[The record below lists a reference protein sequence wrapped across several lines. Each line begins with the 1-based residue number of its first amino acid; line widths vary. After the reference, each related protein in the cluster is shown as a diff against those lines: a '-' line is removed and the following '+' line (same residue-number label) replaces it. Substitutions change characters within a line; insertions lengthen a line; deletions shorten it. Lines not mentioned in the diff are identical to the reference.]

1 MQYKINIQF
10 TIITLIS
17 IILCTCITAYVFYG
31 ALNREVFLDLKLY
44 AEMLASEDLLSD
56 SKLNIP
62 DGIRVTLIDN
72 DRNALYD
79 SMTDVTALENHN
91 KRPEVIDA
99 FRSGEGQARRRSSTL
114 SNDAYYYAIKLDK
127 GYVLRVAKE
136 GSSLTSLITSILP
149 MLAVL
154 LILLSIIFIGFS
166 RVMTNNI
173 VRPISQLA
181 VDTANVNEDEIYP
194 ELRPFVKK
202 IQSQHEEILKDATM
216 RQEFTANVSH
226 ELKTPLTAISGY
238 SELLENGM
246 IPPDQ
251 VSTYAKQI
259 HKNSARLLT
268 LINDIIKLS
277 ELDSVKSDISETVSL
292 TEITQQCLG
301 TLEFQ
306 AEQQNISL
314 HLDVI
319 NETSKDSSHVRR
331 LKVSDPQL
339 YTETHR
345 DSNQVHRLKV
355 GDPQLYT
362 ETHRDSNQVCRLK
375 VSDSQQYTETYQ
387 KSDEV
392 RCLTVGDPRLYE
404 ELIYNLCDN
413 AVRYNNPGGHV
424 YVTLREEA
432 DEIILIVRDTGIG
445 IPKPDQER
453 IFERFYRVDKSRS
466 KQTGGTG
473 LGLAIV
479 KHIVEHLGARIELES
494 ETGMGTEIRVHFMKA
509 GEMTV

>member
-44 AEMLASEDLLSD
+44 AEMLASEDLMSD

-72 DRNALYD
+72 DGNAIYD

-114 SNDAYYYAIKLDK
+114 SNDAYYYAIKLVN
-127 GYVLRVAKE
+127 GNVLRVAKE
-136 GSSLTSLITSILP
+136 GSSLTSLITSIVP

-319 NETSKDSSHVRR
+319 NEMSH
-331 LKVSDPQL
+331 
-339 YTETHR
+339 
-345 DSNQVHRLKV
+345 DSNQVRRLKV
-355 GDPQLYT
+355 GDPQ
-362 ETHRDSNQVCRLK
+362 
-375 VSDSQQYTETYQ
+375 QYTETYQ
-387 KSDEV
+387 DSDEV

-509 GEMTV
+509 GEGMTA

>member
-17 IILCTCITAYVFYG
+17 IILSTFITGYVFYG

-44 AEMLASEDLLSD
+44 AEMLASEDLMGN

-62 DGIRVTLIDN
+62 DDIRVTLIDN
-72 DRNALYD
+72 DGNALYD
-79 SMTDVTALENHN
+79 SITDVTALENHN
-91 KRPEVIDA
+91 QRPEVIDA
-99 FRSGEGQARRRSSTL
+99 FRSGEGHARRRSSTL
-114 SNDAYYYAIKLDK
+114 SNDAYYYAIKLDN
-127 GYVLRVAKE
+127 GNVLRVAKE
-136 GSSLTSLITSILP
+136 GSSLTSLITSIVPL
-149 MLAVL
+149 LAVL
-154 LILLSIIFIGFS
+154 LLMLSIIFIGFS

-173 VRPISQLA
+173 VRPISLLA
-181 VDTANVNEDEIYP
+181 ADTANVSEDDIYP

-202 IQSQHEEILKDATM
+202 IRSQHEEILKDANM

-251 VSTYAKQI
+251 VSTYARQI

-277 ELDSVKSDISETVSL
+277 ELDSVKSDVSETVSL

-306 AEQQNISL
+306 AEQQNITL

-319 NETSKDSSHVRR
+319 NEISQDPNQVRR
-331 LKVSDPQL
+331 LKV
-339 YTETHR
+339 
-345 DSNQVHRLKV
+345 
-355 GDPQLYT
+355 G
-362 ETHRDSNQVCRLK
+362 
-375 VSDSQQYTETYQ
+375 DSQQYTETYQ

-432 DEIILIVRDTGIG
+432 DEIILVVRDTGIG

-509 GEMTV
+509 GEGMTA

>member
-72 DRNALYD
+72 DGNAIYD

-114 SNDAYYYAIKLDK
+114 SNDAYYYAIKLDN
-127 GYVLRVAKE
+127 GNVLRVAKE
-136 GSSLTSLITSILP
+136 GSSLTSLITSIVP

-154 LILLSIIFIGFS
+154 LILLSVIFIGFS

-202 IQSQHEEILKDATM
+202 IQSQHEEILKDANM

-277 ELDSVKSDISETVSL
+277 ELDSVKSDVSETVSL

-331 LKVSDPQL
+331 LKVSDP
-339 YTETHR
+339 
-345 DSNQVHRLKV
+345 
-355 GDPQLYT
+355 
-362 ETHRDSNQVCRLK
+362 
-375 VSDSQQYTETYQ
+375 QQYTETYQ

-432 DEIILIVRDTGIG
+432 DEIILVVRDTGIG

-509 GEMTV
+509 GEGMTA

>member
-17 IILCTCITAYVFYG
+17 IILSTFITGYVFYG

-62 DGIRVTLIDN
+62 DDIRVTLIDN
-72 DRNALYD
+72 DGNALYD
-79 SMTDVTALENHN
+79 SITDVTALENHN
-91 KRPEVIDA
+91 QRPEVIDA
-99 FRSGEGQARRRSSTL
+99 FRSGEGHARRRSSTL
-114 SNDAYYYAIKLDK
+114 SNDAYYYAIKLDN
-127 GYVLRVAKE
+127 GNVLRVAKE
-136 GSSLTSLITSILP
+136 GSSLTSLITSIVPL
-149 MLAVL
+149 LAVL
-154 LILLSIIFIGFS
+154 LLMLSIIFIGFS

-173 VRPISQLA
+173 VRPISLLA
-181 VDTANVNEDEIYP
+181 ADTANVSEDDIYP

-202 IQSQHEEILKDATM
+202 IRSQHEEILKDANM

-251 VSTYAKQI
+251 VSTYARQI

-277 ELDSVKSDISETVSL
+277 ELDSVKSDVSETVSL

-306 AEQQNISL
+306 AEQQNITL

-319 NETSKDSSHVRR
+319 NEISQDPNQVRR
-331 LKVSDPQL
+331 LKV
-339 YTETHR
+339 
-345 DSNQVHRLKV
+345 
-355 GDPQLYT
+355 G
-362 ETHRDSNQVCRLK
+362 
-375 VSDSQQYTETYQ
+375 DSQQYTETYQ

-432 DEIILIVRDTGIG
+432 DEIILVVRDTGIG

-494 ETGMGTEIRVHFMKA
+494 ETGMGTEIGVHFMKA
-509 GEMTV
+509 GEGMTA

>member
-44 AEMLASEDLLSD
+44 AEMLASEDLMSD

-72 DRNALYD
+72 DGNAIYD

-114 SNDAYYYAIKLDK
+114 SNDAYYYAIKLDN
-127 GYVLRVAKE
+127 GNVLRVAKE
-136 GSSLTSLITSILP
+136 GSSLTSLITSIVP

-181 VDTANVNEDEIYP
+181 VNTANVNEDEIYP

-202 IQSQHEEILKDATM
+202 IQSQHEEILKDSNM

-251 VSTYAKQI
+251 VSTYARQI

-277 ELDSVKSDISETVSL
+277 ELDSVKSDVSETVSL

-314 HLDVI
+314 HLDVV
-319 NETSKDSSHVRR
+319 NEMSH
-331 LKVSDPQL
+331 
-339 YTETHR
+339 
-345 DSNQVHRLKV
+345 DSNQVRRLKV
-355 GDPQLYT
+355 GDPQLY
-362 ETHRDSNQVCRLK
+362 S
-375 VSDSQQYTETYQ
+375 ETYQ
-387 KSDEV
+387 DSDEV

-432 DEIILIVRDTGIG
+432 EEIILIVRDTGIG

-479 KHIVEHLGARIELES
+479 KHIVEHIGARIELES
-494 ETGMGTEIRVHFMKA
+494 ETGMGTEIRVHFKKA
-509 GEMTV
+509 GEKQTA

>member
-44 AEMLASEDLLSD
+44 AEMLASEDLMSD

-72 DRNALYD
+72 DGNAIYD

-114 SNDAYYYAIKLDK
+114 SNDAYYYAIKLAN

-319 NETSKDSSHVRR
+319 NETYKDSSHVRR
-331 LKVSDPQL
+331 LKV
-339 YTETHR
+339 
-345 DSNQVHRLKV
+345 
-355 GDPQLYT
+355 GDP
-362 ETHRDSNQVCRLK
+362 
-375 VSDSQQYTETYQ
+375 QQYTETYQ
-387 KSDEV
+387 DSDEV

-509 GEMTV
+509 EEGMTA

>member
-17 IILCTCITAYVFYG
+17 IILSTFITGYVFYG

-44 AEMLASEDLLSD
+44 AEMLASEDLMGN

-62 DGIRVTLIDN
+62 DDIRVTLIDN
-72 DRNALYD
+72 DGNALYD
-79 SMTDVTALENHN
+79 SITDVTALENHN
-91 KRPEVIDA
+91 QRPEVIDA

-114 SNDAYYYAIKLDK
+114 SNDAYYYAIKLDN
-127 GYVLRVAKE
+127 GNVLRVAKE
-136 GSSLTSLITSILP
+136 GSSLTSLITSIVPL
-149 MLAVL
+149 LAVL
-154 LILLSIIFIGFS
+154 LLMLSIIFIGFS

-173 VRPISQLA
+173 VRPISLLA
-181 VDTANVNEDEIYP
+181 ADTANVSEDDIYP

-202 IQSQHEEILKDATM
+202 IRSQHEEILKDANM

-251 VSTYAKQI
+251 VSTYARQI

-277 ELDSVKSDISETVSL
+277 ELDSVKSDVSETVSL

-306 AEQQNISL
+306 AEQQNITL

-319 NETSKDSSHVRR
+319 NEISQDPNQVRR
-331 LKVSDPQL
+331 LKV
-339 YTETHR
+339 
-345 DSNQVHRLKV
+345 
-355 GDPQLYT
+355 G
-362 ETHRDSNQVCRLK
+362 
-375 VSDSQQYTETYQ
+375 DSQQYTETYQ
-387 KSDEV
+387 DSDEV

-432 DEIILIVRDTGIG
+432 EEIILIVRDTGIG

-479 KHIVEHLGARIELES
+479 KHIVEHIGARIELES
-494 ETGMGTEIRVHFMKA
+494 ETGMGTEIRVHFKKA

>member
-44 AEMLASEDLLSD
+44 AEMLASEDLMSD

-72 DRNALYD
+72 DGNAIYD

-99 FRSGEGQARRRSSTL
+99 FRYGEGQARRRSSTL
-114 SNDAYYYAIKLDK
+114 SNDAYYYAIKLDN
-127 GYVLRVAKE
+127 GNVLRVAKE

-202 IQSQHEEILKDATM
+202 IQSQHEEILKDSNM

-238 SELLENGM
+238 AELLENGM

-251 VSTYAKQI
+251 VSTYARQI

-314 HLDVI
+314 HLDVM
-319 NETSKDSSHVRR
+319 NETSKDSSQVR
-331 LKVSDPQL
+331 
-339 YTETHR
+339 
-345 DSNQVHRLKV
+345 RLKV
-355 GDPQLYT
+355 GDPQQYT
-362 ETHRDSNQVCRLK
+362 ETHQASNQ
-375 VSDSQQYTETYQ
+375 
-387 KSDEV
+387 V

-479 KHIVEHLGARIELES
+479 KHIVEHIGARIELES
-494 ETGMGTEIRVHFMKA
+494 ETGMGTEIRVHFKKA
-509 GEMTV
+509 GDQLTA

>member
-44 AEMLASEDLLSD
+44 AEMLASEDLMSD

-72 DRNALYD
+72 DGNAIYD

-114 SNDAYYYAIKLDK
+114 SNDAYYYAIKLAN

-319 NETSKDSSHVRR
+319 NEMSH
-331 LKVSDPQL
+331 
-339 YTETHR
+339 
-345 DSNQVHRLKV
+345 DSNQVRRLKV
-355 GDPQLYT
+355 GDPQ
-362 ETHRDSNQVCRLK
+362 
-375 VSDSQQYTETYQ
+375 QYTETYQ
-387 KSDEV
+387 NSDEI

-509 GEMTV
+509 GEGMTA

>member
-17 IILCTCITAYVFYG
+17 IILCTCITSYVFYG

-44 AEMLASEDLLSD
+44 AEMLASEDLMSD

-72 DRNALYD
+72 DGNAIYD

-114 SNDAYYYAIKLDK
+114 SNDAYYYAIKLAN

-277 ELDSVKSDISETVSL
+277 ELDSVKSDVSETVSL

-319 NETSKDSSHVRR
+319 NEMSH
-331 LKVSDPQL
+331 
-339 YTETHR
+339 
-345 DSNQVHRLKV
+345 DSNQVRRLKV
-355 GDPQLYT
+355 GDPQ
-362 ETHRDSNQVCRLK
+362 
-375 VSDSQQYTETYQ
+375 QYTETYQ
-387 KSDEV
+387 NSDEV

-453 IFERFYRVDKSRS
+453 IFERFYRVDKSRF

-509 GEMTV
+509 GEGMTA

>member
-17 IILCTCITAYVFYG
+17 IILSTFITGYVFYG

-44 AEMLASEDLLSD
+44 AEMLASEDLMGN

-62 DGIRVTLIDN
+62 DDIRVTLIDN
-72 DRNALYD
+72 DGNALYD
-79 SMTDVTALENHN
+79 SITDVTALENHN
-91 KRPEVIDA
+91 QRPEVIDA
-99 FRSGEGQARRRSSTL
+99 FRSGEGHARRRSSTL
-114 SNDAYYYAIKLDK
+114 SNDAYYYAIKLDN
-127 GYVLRVAKE
+127 GNVLRVAKE
-136 GSSLTSLITSILP
+136 GSSLTSLITSIVPL
-149 MLAVL
+149 LAVL
-154 LILLSIIFIGFS
+154 LLMLSIIFIGFS

-173 VRPISQLA
+173 VRPISLLA
-181 VDTANVNEDEIYP
+181 ADTANVSEDDIYP

-202 IQSQHEEILKDATM
+202 IRSQHEEILKDANM

-251 VSTYAKQI
+251 VSTYARQI

-277 ELDSVKSDISETVSL
+277 ELDSVKSDVSETVSL

-306 AEQQNISL
+306 AEQQNITL

-319 NETSKDSSHVRR
+319 NELSQDPNQVRR
-331 LKVSDPQL
+331 LKV
-339 YTETHR
+339 
-345 DSNQVHRLKV
+345 
-355 GDPQLYT
+355 G
-362 ETHRDSNQVCRLK
+362 
-375 VSDSQQYTETYQ
+375 DSQQYTETYQ

-509 GEMTV
+509 ARG

>member
-17 IILCTCITAYVFYG
+17 IILSTFITGYVFYG

-44 AEMLASEDLLSD
+44 AEMLASEDLMGN

-62 DGIRVTLIDN
+62 DDIRVTLIDN
-72 DRNALYD
+72 DGNALYD
-79 SMTDVTALENHN
+79 SITDVTALENHN
-91 KRPEVIDA
+91 QRPEVIDA
-99 FRSGEGQARRRSSTL
+99 FCSGEGQARRRSSTL
-114 SNDAYYYAIKLDK
+114 SNDAYYYAIKLDN
-127 GYVLRVAKE
+127 GNVLRVAKE
-136 GSSLTSLITSILP
+136 GSSLTSLITSIVPL
-149 MLAVL
+149 LAVL
-154 LILLSIIFIGFS
+154 LLMLSIIFIGFS

-173 VRPISQLA
+173 VRPISLLA
-181 VDTANVNEDEIYP
+181 ADTANVSEDDIYP

-202 IQSQHEEILKDATM
+202 IRSQHEEILKDANM

-251 VSTYAKQI
+251 VSTYARQI

-277 ELDSVKSDISETVSL
+277 ELDSVKSDVSETVSL

-306 AEQQNISL
+306 AEQQNITL

-319 NETSKDSSHVRR
+319 NEISQ
-331 LKVSDPQL
+331 DP
-339 YTETHR
+339 
-345 DSNQVHRLKV
+345 NQVRRLKV
-355 GDPQLYT
+355 GDPQLY
-362 ETHRDSNQVCRLK
+362 S
-375 VSDSQQYTETYQ
+375 ETYQ
-387 KSDEV
+387 DSDEV

-424 YVTLREEA
+424 YVTLREGA

-479 KHIVEHLGARIELES
+479 KHIVEHIGARIELES
-494 ETGMGTEIRVHFMKA
+494 ETGMGTEIRVHFKKA
-509 GEMTV
+509 EEEQTA

>member
-44 AEMLASEDLLSD
+44 AEMLASEDLMND

-72 DRNALYD
+72 DGNAIYD

-114 SNDAYYYAIKLDK
+114 SNDAYYYAIKLAN

-277 ELDSVKSDISETVSL
+277 ELDSVKSDVSETVSL

-306 AEQQNISL
+306 AEQQNITL

-319 NETSKDSSHVRR
+319 NELSQDPNQVRR
-331 LKVSDPQL
+331 LKV
-339 YTETHR
+339 
-345 DSNQVHRLKV
+345 
-355 GDPQLYT
+355 G
-362 ETHRDSNQVCRLK
+362 
-375 VSDSQQYTETYQ
+375 DSQQYTETYQ

-432 DEIILIVRDTGIG
+432 DEIILVVRDTGIG

-509 GEMTV
+509 GEGMTA

>member
-44 AEMLASEDLLSD
+44 AEMLASEDLMSD

-72 DRNALYD
+72 DGNAIYD
-79 SMTDVTALENHN
+79 SITDVTALENHN

-114 SNDAYYYAIKLDK
+114 SNDAYYYAIKLDN
-127 GYVLRVAKE
+127 GNVLRVAKE
-136 GSSLTSLITSILP
+136 GSSLTSLITSIVP

-319 NETSKDSSHVRR
+319 D
-331 LKVSDPQL
+331 
-339 YTETHR
+339 ETHR
-345 DSNQVHRLKV
+345 DSSQVRRLKV
-355 GDPQLYT
+355 GDPQ
-362 ETHRDSNQVCRLK
+362 
-375 VSDSQQYTETYQ
+375 QYTETYQ
-387 KSDEV
+387 NSDEI

-432 DEIILIVRDTGIG
+432 DEIILVVRDTGIG

-479 KHIVEHLGARIELES
+479 KHTVEHLGARIELES

-509 GEMTV
+509 GEGMTA

>member
-44 AEMLASEDLLSD
+44 AEMLASEDLMSD

-72 DRNALYD
+72 DGNAIYD

-114 SNDAYYYAIKLDK
+114 SNDAYYYAIKLAN

-319 NETSKDSSHVRR
+319 NEMSHDSNQVRR
-331 LKVSDPQL
+331 LKVGDPQQ

-345 DSNQVHRLKV
+345 DSSQVR
-355 GDPQLYT
+355 
-362 ETHRDSNQVCRLK
+362 R
-375 VSDSQQYTETYQ
+375 
-387 KSDEV
+387 
-392 RCLTVGDPRLYE
+392 LTVGDPRLYE

-509 GEMTV
+509 EEGMTA

>member
-17 IILCTCITAYVFYG
+17 IILSTFITGYVFYG

-44 AEMLASEDLLSD
+44 AEMLASEDLMGN

-62 DGIRVTLIDN
+62 DDIRVTLIYYDG
-72 DRNALYD
+72 NALYD
-79 SMTDVTALENHN
+79 SITDVTALENHN
-91 KRPEVIDA
+91 QRPEVIDA
-99 FRSGEGQARRRSSTL
+99 FRSGEGHARRRSSTL
-114 SNDAYYYAIKLDK
+114 SNDAYYYAIKLDN
-127 GYVLRVAKE
+127 GNVLRVAKE
-136 GSSLTSLITSILP
+136 GSSLTSLITSIVPL
-149 MLAVL
+149 LAVL
-154 LILLSIIFIGFS
+154 LLMLSIIFIGFS

-173 VRPISQLA
+173 VRPISLLA
-181 VDTANVNEDEIYP
+181 ADTANVSEDDIYP

-202 IQSQHEEILKDATM
+202 IRSQHEEILKDANM

-251 VSTYAKQI
+251 VSTYARQI

-277 ELDSVKSDISETVSL
+277 ELDSVKSDVSETVSL

-306 AEQQNISL
+306 AEQQNITL

-319 NETSKDSSHVRR
+319 NELSQDPNQVRR
-331 LKVSDPQL
+331 LKV
-339 YTETHR
+339 
-345 DSNQVHRLKV
+345 
-355 GDPQLYT
+355 G
-362 ETHRDSNQVCRLK
+362 
-375 VSDSQQYTETYQ
+375 DSQQYTETYQ

-432 DEIILIVRDTGIG
+432 DEIILVVRDTGIG

-509 GEMTV
+509 GEGMTA

>member
-44 AEMLASEDLLSD
+44 AEMLASEDLMSD

-72 DRNALYD
+72 DGNAIYD

-114 SNDAYYYAIKLDK
+114 SNDAYYYAIKLNN
-127 GYVLRVAKE
+127 GNVLRVAKE
-136 GSSLTSLITSILP
+136 GSSLTSLITSIVP

-202 IQSQHEEILKDATM
+202 IQSQHEEILKDSNM

-314 HLDVI
+314 HLDVV
-319 NETSKDSSHVRR
+319 NEMSH
-331 LKVSDPQL
+331 
-339 YTETHR
+339 
-345 DSNQVHRLKV
+345 DSNQVRRLKV
-355 GDPQLYT
+355 GDPQ
-362 ETHRDSNQVCRLK
+362 
-375 VSDSQQYTETYQ
+375 QYTETYQ
-387 KSDEV
+387 NSDEV

-509 GEMTV
+509 GEGMTA

>member
-17 IILCTCITAYVFYG
+17 IILSTFITGYVFYG

-44 AEMLASEDLLSD
+44 AEMLASEDLMGN

-62 DGIRVTLIDN
+62 DDIRVTLIDN
-72 DRNALYD
+72 DGNALYD
-79 SMTDVTALENHN
+79 SITDVTALENHN
-91 KRPEVIDA
+91 QRPEVIDA

-114 SNDAYYYAIKLDK
+114 SNDAYYYAIKLDN
-127 GYVLRVAKE
+127 GNVLRVAKE
-136 GSSLTSLITSILP
+136 GSSLTSLITSIVPL
-149 MLAVL
+149 LAVL
-154 LILLSIIFIGFS
+154 LLMLSIIFIGFS

-173 VRPISQLA
+173 VRPISLLA
-181 VDTANVNEDEIYP
+181 ADTANVSEDDIYP

-202 IQSQHEEILKDATM
+202 IRSQHEEILKDANM

-251 VSTYAKQI
+251 VSTYARQI

-277 ELDSVKSDISETVSL
+277 ELDSVKSDVSETVSL

-319 NETSKDSSHVRR
+319 NEISQ
-331 LKVSDPQL
+331 DP
-339 YTETHR
+339 
-345 DSNQVHRLKV
+345 NQVRRLKV
-355 GDPQLYT
+355 GDPQLY
-362 ETHRDSNQVCRLK
+362 S
-375 VSDSQQYTETYQ
+375 ETYQ
-387 KSDEV
+387 DSDEV

-432 DEIILIVRDTGIG
+432 EEIILIVRDTGIG

-479 KHIVEHLGARIELES
+479 KHIVEHIGARIELES
-494 ETGMGTEIRVHFMKA
+494 ETGMGTEIRVHFKKA
-509 GEMTV
+509 GEKQTA

>member
-17 IILCTCITAYVFYG
+17 IILSTFITGYVFYG

-44 AEMLASEDLLSD
+44 AEMLASEDLMSNN

-62 DGIRVTLIDN
+62 DDIRVTLIDN
-72 DRNALYD
+72 DGNALYD
-79 SMTDVTALENHN
+79 SITDVTALENHN
-91 KRPEVIDA
+91 QRPEVIDA

-114 SNDAYYYAIKLDK
+114 SNDAYYYAIKLDN
-127 GYVLRVAKE
+127 GNVLRVAKE
-136 GSSLTSLITSILP
+136 GSSLTSLITSIVPL
-149 MLAVL
+149 LAVL
-154 LILLSIIFIGFS
+154 LLMLSIIFIGFS

-173 VRPISQLA
+173 VRPISLLA
-181 VDTANVNEDEIYP
+181 ADTANVSEDDIYP

-202 IQSQHEEILKDATM
+202 IRSQHEEILKDANM

-251 VSTYAKQI
+251 VSTYARQI

-277 ELDSVKSDISETVSL
+277 ELDSVKSDVSETVSL

-306 AEQQNISL
+306 AEQQNITL

-319 NETSKDSSHVRR
+319 NEISQ
-331 LKVSDPQL
+331 DP
-339 YTETHR
+339 
-345 DSNQVHRLKV
+345 NQVRRLKV
-355 GDPQLYT
+355 GDPQLY
-362 ETHRDSNQVCRLK
+362 S
-375 VSDSQQYTETYQ
+375 ETYQ
-387 KSDEV
+387 DSDEV

-432 DEIILIVRDTGIG
+432 EEIILIVRDTGIG

-479 KHIVEHLGARIELES
+479 KHIVEHIGARIELES
-494 ETGMGTEIRVHFMKA
+494 ETGMGTEIRVHFKKA
-509 GEMTV
+509 GEEQTA

>member
-44 AEMLASEDLLSD
+44 AEMLASEDLMSD

-72 DRNALYD
+72 DGNAIYD

-114 SNDAYYYAIKLDK
+114 SNDAYYYAIKLDN
-127 GYVLRVAKE
+127 GNVLRVAKE
-136 GSSLTSLITSILP
+136 GSSLTSLITSIVP

-154 LILLSIIFIGFS
+154 LILLSVIFIGFS

-202 IQSQHEEILKDATM
+202 IQSQHEEILKDANM

-319 NETSKDSSHVRR
+319 D
-331 LKVSDPQL
+331 
-339 YTETHR
+339 ETHR
-345 DSNQVHRLKV
+345 DSSQVRRLKV
-355 GDPQLYT
+355 GDPQ
-362 ETHRDSNQVCRLK
+362 
-375 VSDSQQYTETYQ
+375 QYTETYQ
-387 KSDEV
+387 NSDEI

-432 DEIILIVRDTGIG
+432 DEIILVVRDTGIG

-479 KHIVEHLGARIELES
+479 KHTVEHLGARIELES

-509 GEMTV
+509 GEGMTA

>member
-72 DRNALYD
+72 DGNAIYD

-114 SNDAYYYAIKLDK
+114 SNDAYYYAIKLDN
-127 GYVLRVAKE
+127 GNVLRVAKE
-136 GSSLTSLITSILP
+136 GSSLTSLITSIVP

-202 IQSQHEEILKDATM
+202 IQSQHEEILKDANM

-319 NETSKDSSHVRR
+319 D
-331 LKVSDPQL
+331 
-339 YTETHR
+339 ETHR
-345 DSNQVHRLKV
+345 DSNQVRLLKI

-362 ETHRDSNQVCRLK
+362 ETHRDSNQVRRLK
-375 VSDSQQYTETYQ
+375 VSDPQQYTETYQ

-479 KHIVEHLGARIELES
+479 KHTVEHLGARIELES

-509 GEMTV
+509 GEGMTA

>member
-72 DRNALYD
+72 DGNAIYD

-114 SNDAYYYAIKLDK
+114 SNDAYYYAIKLDN
-127 GYVLRVAKE
+127 GNVLRVAKE
-136 GSSLTSLITSILP
+136 GSSLTSLITSIVP

-154 LILLSIIFIGFS
+154 LILLSVIFIGFS

-202 IQSQHEEILKDATM
+202 IQSQHEEILKDANM

-319 NETSKDSSHVRR
+319 D
-331 LKVSDPQL
+331 
-339 YTETHR
+339 ETHR
-345 DSNQVHRLKV
+345 DSSQVRRLKV
-355 GDPQLYT
+355 GDPQ
-362 ETHRDSNQVCRLK
+362 
-375 VSDSQQYTETYQ
+375 QYTETYQ
-387 KSDEV
+387 NSDEV

-479 KHIVEHLGARIELES
+479 KHTVEHLGARIELES

-509 GEMTV
+509 GEGMTA

>member
-17 IILCTCITAYVFYG
+17 IILSTFITGYVFYG

-44 AEMLASEDLLSD
+44 AEMLASEDLMGN

-62 DGIRVTLIDN
+62 DDIRVTLIDN
-72 DRNALYD
+72 DGNALYD
-79 SMTDVTALENHN
+79 SITDVTALENHN
-91 KRPEVIDA
+91 QRPEVIDA
-99 FRSGEGQARRRSSTL
+99 FRSGEGHARRRSSTL
-114 SNDAYYYAIKLDK
+114 SNDAYYYAIKLDN
-127 GYVLRVAKE
+127 GNVLRVAKE
-136 GSSLTSLITSILP
+136 GSSLTSLITSIVPL
-149 MLAVL
+149 LAVL
-154 LILLSIIFIGFS
+154 LLMLSIIFIGFS

-173 VRPISQLA
+173 VRPISLLA
-181 VDTANVNEDEIYP
+181 ADTANVSEDDIYP

-202 IQSQHEEILKDATM
+202 IRSQHEEILKDANM

-251 VSTYAKQI
+251 VSTYARQI

-277 ELDSVKSDISETVSL
+277 ELDSVKSDVSETVSL

-306 AEQQNISL
+306 AEQQNITL

-319 NETSKDSSHVRR
+319 NELSQDPNQVRR
-331 LKVSDPQL
+331 LKV
-339 YTETHR
+339 
-345 DSNQVHRLKV
+345 
-355 GDPQLYT
+355 G
-362 ETHRDSNQVCRLK
+362 
-375 VSDSQQYTETYQ
+375 DSQQYTETYQ

-432 DEIILIVRDTGIG
+432 DEIILVVRDTGIG

-509 GEMTV
+509 GERMTA

>member
-17 IILCTCITAYVFYG
+17 IILSTFITGYVFYG

-44 AEMLASEDLLSD
+44 AEMLASEDLMGN

-62 DGIRVTLIDN
+62 DDIRVTLIDN
-72 DRNALYD
+72 DGNALYD
-79 SMTDVTALENHN
+79 SITDVTALENHN
-91 KRPEVIDA
+91 QRPEVIDA
-99 FRSGEGQARRRSSTL
+99 FRSGEGHARRRSSTL
-114 SNDAYYYAIKLDK
+114 SNDAYYYAIKLDN
-127 GYVLRVAKE
+127 GNVLRVAKE
-136 GSSLTSLITSILP
+136 GSSLTSLITSIVPL
-149 MLAVL
+149 LAVL
-154 LILLSIIFIGFS
+154 LLMLSIIFIGFS

-173 VRPISQLA
+173 VRPISLLA
-181 VDTANVNEDEIYP
+181 ADTANVSEDDIYP

-202 IQSQHEEILKDATM
+202 IRSQHEEILKDANM

-251 VSTYAKQI
+251 VSTYARQI

-277 ELDSVKSDISETVSL
+277 ELDSVKSDVSETVSL

-306 AEQQNISL
+306 AEQQNITL

-319 NETSKDSSHVRR
+319 NEISQDPNQVRR
-331 LKVSDPQL
+331 LKV
-339 YTETHR
+339 
-345 DSNQVHRLKV
+345 
-355 GDPQLYT
+355 G
-362 ETHRDSNQVCRLK
+362 
-375 VSDSQQYTETYQ
+375 DSQQYTETYQ

-509 GEMTV
+509 GEGMTA

>member
-44 AEMLASEDLLSD
+44 AEMLASEDLMSD

-72 DRNALYD
+72 DGNAIYD

-114 SNDAYYYAIKLDK
+114 SNDAYYYAIKLAN

-202 IQSQHEEILKDATM
+202 IQSQHEEILKDVVAPILAEKGITLEVKEVTDYVTPN
-216 RQEFTANVSH
+216 QFVEAGDVFANYFAHQPYQDSFNAENGTHLVTIAGVH
-226 ELKTPLTAISGY
+226 VEPMGLYAGKQADLTA
-238 SELLENGM
+238 
-246 IPPDQ
+246 
-251 VSTYAKQI
+251 
-259 HKNSARLLT
+259 
-268 LINDIIKLS
+268 
-277 ELDSVKSDISETVSL
+277 
-292 TEITQQCLG
+292 LG
-301 TLEFQ
+301 
-306 AEQQNISL
+306 
-314 HLDVI
+314 
-319 NETSKDSSHVRR
+319 
-331 LKVSDPQL
+331 
-339 YTETHR
+339 
-345 DSNQVHRLKV
+345 V
-355 GDPQLYT
+355 GQ
-362 ETHRDSNQVCRLK
+362 
-375 VSDSQQYTETYQ
+375 
-387 KSDEV
+387 
-392 RCLTVGDPRLYE
+392 
-404 ELIYNLCDN
+404 
-413 AVRYNNPGGHV
+413 
-424 YVTLREEA
+424 
-432 DEIILIVRDTGIG
+432 
-445 IPKPDQER
+445 
-453 IFERFYRVDKSRS
+453 
-466 KQTGGTG
+466 
-473 LGLAIV
+473 
-479 KHIVEHLGARIELES
+479 
-494 ETGMGTEIRVHFMKA
+494 
-509 GEMTV
+509 

>member
-17 IILCTCITAYVFYG
+17 IILSTFITGYVFYG

-44 AEMLASEDLLSD
+44 AEMLASEDLMGN

-62 DGIRVTLIDN
+62 DDIRVTLIDN
-72 DRNALYD
+72 DGNALYD
-79 SMTDVTALENHN
+79 SITDVTALENHN
-91 KRPEVIDA
+91 QRPEVIDA
-99 FRSGEGQARRRSSTL
+99 FRSGEGHARRRSSTL
-114 SNDAYYYAIKLDK
+114 SNDAYYYAIKLDN
-127 GYVLRVAKE
+127 GNVLRVAKE
-136 GSSLTSLITSILP
+136 GSSLTSLITSIVPL
-149 MLAVL
+149 LAVL
-154 LILLSIIFIGFS
+154 LLMLSIIFIGFS

-173 VRPISQLA
+173 VRPISLLA
-181 VDTANVNEDEIYP
+181 ADTANVSEDDIYP

-202 IQSQHEEILKDATM
+202 IRSQHEEILKDANM

-251 VSTYAKQI
+251 VSTYARQI

-277 ELDSVKSDISETVSL
+277 ELDSVKSDVSETVSL

-306 AEQQNISL
+306 AEQQNITL

-319 NETSKDSSHVRR
+319 NELSQDPNQVRR
-331 LKVSDPQL
+331 LKV
-339 YTETHR
+339 
-345 DSNQVHRLKV
+345 
-355 GDPQLYT
+355 G
-362 ETHRDSNQVCRLK
+362 
-375 VSDSQQYTETYQ
+375 DSQQYTETYQ

-432 DEIILIVRDTGIG
+432 DEIILVVRDTGIG

-509 GEMTV
+509 GEGMTA

>member
-44 AEMLASEDLLSD
+44 AEVFLDLKLYAEMLASEDLMSD

-72 DRNALYD
+72 DGNAIYD

-114 SNDAYYYAIKLDK
+114 SNDAYYYAIKLNNRN
-127 GYVLRVAKE
+127 VLRVAKE
-136 GSSLTSLITSILP
+136 GSSLTSLITSIVP

-194 ELRPFVKK
+194 ELRPF
-202 IQSQHEEILKDATM
+202 
-216 RQEFTANVSH
+216 
-226 ELKTPLTAISGY
+226 
-238 SELLENGM
+238 
-246 IPPDQ
+246 
-251 VSTYAKQI
+251 
-259 HKNSARLLT
+259 
-268 LINDIIKLS
+268 S

-319 NETSKDSSHVRR
+319 NEMSHDSNQVRR
-331 LKVSDPQL
+331 LKIGDPQQ
-339 YTETHR
+339 YTETHQ
-345 DSNQVHRLKV
+345 DSSQVRRLKV
-355 GDPQLYT
+355 GDPQ
-362 ETHRDSNQVCRLK
+362 
-375 VSDSQQYTETYQ
+375 QYTETYQ
-387 KSDEV
+387 NSDPLPDC
-392 RCLTVGDPRLYE
+392 RRPA
-404 ELIYNLCDN
+404 
-413 AVRYNNPGGHV
+413 AV
-424 YVTLREEA
+424 
-432 DEIILIVRDTGIG
+432 
-445 IPKPDQER
+445 
-453 IFERFYRVDKSRS
+453 
-466 KQTGGTG
+466 
-473 LGLAIV
+473 
-479 KHIVEHLGARIELES
+479 
-494 ETGMGTEIRVHFMKA
+494 
-509 GEMTV
+509 

>member
-17 IILCTCITAYVFYG
+17 IILSTFITGYVFYG

-44 AEMLASEDLLSD
+44 AEMLASEDLMGN

-62 DGIRVTLIDN
+62 DDIRVTLIDN
-72 DRNALYD
+72 DGNALYD
-79 SMTDVTALENHN
+79 SITDVSALENHN
-91 KRPEVIDA
+91 QRPEVIDA
-99 FRSGEGQARRRSSTL
+99 FRSGEGHARRRSSTL
-114 SNDAYYYAIKLDK
+114 SNDAYYYAIKLDN
-127 GYVLRVAKE
+127 GNVLRVAKE
-136 GSSLTSLITSILP
+136 GSSLTSLITSIVPL
-149 MLAVL
+149 LAVL
-154 LILLSIIFIGFS
+154 LLMLSIIFIGFS

-173 VRPISQLA
+173 VRPISLLA
-181 VDTANVNEDEIYP
+181 ADTANVSEDDIYP

-202 IQSQHEEILKDATM
+202 IRSQHEEILKDANM

-319 NETSKDSSHVRR
+319 D
-331 LKVSDPQL
+331 
-339 YTETHR
+339 ETHR
-345 DSNQVHRLKV
+345 DSSQVRRLKV
-355 GDPQLYT
+355 GDPQ
-362 ETHRDSNQVCRLK
+362 
-375 VSDSQQYTETYQ
+375 QYTETYQ
-387 KSDEV
+387 NSDEI

-413 AVRYNNPGGHV
+413 AVHYNNPDGHV
-424 YVTLREEA
+424 HVTLREEA
-432 DEIILIVRDTGIG
+432 DEIILVVRDTGIG

-479 KHIVEHLGARIELES
+479 KHTVEHLGARIELES

-509 GEMTV
+509 GEGMTA

>member
-17 IILCTCITAYVFYG
+17 IILSTFITGYVFYG

-44 AEMLASEDLLSD
+44 AEMLASEDLMGN

-62 DGIRVTLIDN
+62 DDIRVTLIDN
-72 DRNALYD
+72 DGNALYD
-79 SMTDVTALENHN
+79 SITDVTALENHN
-91 KRPEVIDA
+91 QRPEVIDA
-99 FRSGEGQARRRSSTL
+99 FRSGEGHARRRSSTL
-114 SNDAYYYAIKLDK
+114 SNDAYYYAIKLDN
-127 GYVLRVAKE
+127 GNVLRVAKE
-136 GSSLTSLITSILP
+136 GSSLTSLITSIVPL
-149 MLAVL
+149 LAVL
-154 LILLSIIFIGFS
+154 LLMLSIIFIGFS

-173 VRPISQLA
+173 VRPISLLA
-181 VDTANVNEDEIYP
+181 ADTANVSEDDIYP

-202 IQSQHEEILKDATM
+202 IRSQHEEILKDANM

-251 VSTYAKQI
+251 VSTYARQI

-277 ELDSVKSDISETVSL
+277 ELDSVKSDVSETVSL

-306 AEQQNISL
+306 AEQQNITL

-319 NETSKDSSHVRR
+319 NELSQDPNQVRR
-331 LKVSDPQL
+331 LKV
-339 YTETHR
+339 
-345 DSNQVHRLKV
+345 
-355 GDPQLYT
+355 G
-362 ETHRDSNQVCRLK
+362 
-375 VSDSQQYTETYQ
+375 DSQQYTETYQ

-432 DEIILIVRDTGIG
+432 DEIILVVRDTGIG

-509 GEMTV
+509 ARG

>member
-44 AEMLASEDLLSD
+44 AEMLASEDLMSD

-72 DRNALYD
+72 DGNAIYD

-114 SNDAYYYAIKLDK
+114 SNDAYYYAIKLAN

-319 NETSKDSSHVRR
+319 NEMSH
-331 LKVSDPQL
+331 
-339 YTETHR
+339 
-345 DSNQVHRLKV
+345 DSNQVRRLKV
-355 GDPQLYT
+355 GDPQ
-362 ETHRDSNQVCRLK
+362 
-375 VSDSQQYTETYQ
+375 QYTDTYQ
-387 KSDEV
+387 DSDEV

-509 GEMTV
+509 EEGMTA

>member
-17 IILCTCITAYVFYG
+17 IILSTFITGYVFYG

-44 AEMLASEDLLSD
+44 AEMLASEDLMGN

-62 DGIRVTLIDN
+62 DDIRVTLIDN
-72 DRNALYD
+72 DGNALYD
-79 SMTDVTALENHN
+79 SITDVTALENHN
-91 KRPEVIDA
+91 QRPEVIDA
-99 FRSGEGQARRRSSTL
+99 FRSGEGHARRRSSTL
-114 SNDAYYYAIKLDK
+114 SNDAYYYAIKLDN
-127 GYVLRVAKE
+127 GNVLRVAKE
-136 GSSLTSLITSILP
+136 GSSLTSLITSIVPL
-149 MLAVL
+149 LAVL
-154 LILLSIIFIGFS
+154 LLMLSIIFIGFS

-173 VRPISQLA
+173 VRPISLLA
-181 VDTANVNEDEIYP
+181 ADTANVSEDDIYP

-202 IQSQHEEILKDATM
+202 IRSQHEEILKDANM

-251 VSTYAKQI
+251 VSTYARQI

-277 ELDSVKSDISETVSL
+277 ELDSVKSDVSETVSL

-306 AEQQNISL
+306 AEQQNITL

-319 NETSKDSSHVRR
+319 NELSQDSNQVRR
-331 LKVSDPQL
+331 LKV
-339 YTETHR
+339 
-345 DSNQVHRLKV
+345 
-355 GDPQLYT
+355 G
-362 ETHRDSNQVCRLK
+362 
-375 VSDSQQYTETYQ
+375 DSQQYTETYQ

-432 DEIILIVRDTGIG
+432 DEIILVVRDTGIG

-509 GEMTV
+509 GEGMTA